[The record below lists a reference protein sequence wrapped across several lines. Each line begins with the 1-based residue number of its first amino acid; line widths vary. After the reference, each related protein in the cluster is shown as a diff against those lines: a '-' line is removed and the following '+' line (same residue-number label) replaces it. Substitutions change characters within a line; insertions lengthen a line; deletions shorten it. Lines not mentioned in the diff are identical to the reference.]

1 MNHKVIEYDSAFEAL
16 LEAMEETNS
25 VDVAIGKCEKQLHDL
40 KNNRDT
46 RVRNEY
52 IRAANYFTKEKI
64 CELHRRTV
72 DLLKCDDFNED
83 EYIQIFSDSSKIKRE
98 HIAFLVHRQ
107 QEIKEFEHQLDS
119 DNKTE
124 HIQKPNGFWDV
135 LADIFNGGN
144 ANDD

>member
-1 MNHKVIEYDSAFEAL
+1 MNQKILEYDSAFEAL

-25 VDVAIGKCEKQLHDL
+25 DDVAIGKCEKQLHDL
-40 KNNRDT
+40 RNSRET
-46 RVRNEY
+46 HVRNEH
-52 IRAANYFTKEKI
+52 IHAANYFTKERI
-64 CELHRRTV
+64 SELHQRTV

-107 QEIKEFEHQLDS
+107 QELKEFEQRFDN

-124 HIQKPNGFWDV
+124 QNHKPNKFWDT

-144 ANDD
+144 TNDD